1 MPYTD
6 YQIKTITKLIED
18 EFKKALLLKEYPYAP
33 GFNGDAYSNGR
44 KGEYNG
50 QSLKGVSD
58 KRASG
63 GLLNSIRCE
72 YDETQGAF
80 LLYMADYYKY
90 VDEGR
95 QPGKYV
101 PIEPLQKWA
110 SLRLGLNE
118 KEAKGM
124 AYGMSINI
132 QKFGIAPSYFYTNAV
147 EAMDSIL
154 SGPMLDMVGV
164 GIEEILDNLL
174 EKTFKIE

>member
-1 MPYTD
+1 MAYSD

-33 GFNGDAYSNGR
+33 GFNEDAYSNGR
-44 KGEYNG
+44 NSKY
-50 QSLKGVSD
+50 SGVGD
-58 KRASG
+58 KKSSG

-80 LLYMADYYKY
+80 LLYMADYYKN

-101 PIEPLQKWA
+101 PIGPLERWA
-110 SLRLGLNE
+110 NLRLGLSG
-118 KEAKGM
+118 KEAKSAAFGI
-124 AYGMSINI
+124 SKNI
-132 QKFGIAPSYFYTNAV
+132 YKFGIAPSYFYTNAV
-147 EAMDSIL
+147 EAMESIL
-154 SGPMLDMVGV
+154 TGPMLDMVGV